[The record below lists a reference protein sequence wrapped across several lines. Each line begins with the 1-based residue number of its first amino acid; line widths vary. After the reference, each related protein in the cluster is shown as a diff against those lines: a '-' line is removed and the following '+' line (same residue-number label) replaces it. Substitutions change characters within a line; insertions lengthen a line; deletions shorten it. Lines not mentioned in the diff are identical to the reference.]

1 MNLIRVWESEEVDK
15 VWIFVKDYIQK
26 ALDSSGSYADHYHIK
41 DQVKKNMM
49 QLWVAWE
56 EKEKKVYAVGVT
68 ELKQYPK
75 YRTMNFRILT
85 GEQMS
90 KWVHFLK
97 PMEEWAKTQGV
108 KKMEYYARPGWERF
122 LKTKG
127 YKKTHVQLDKFIG
140 ETNE

>member
-1 MNLIRVWESEEVDK
+1 
-15 VWIFVKDYIQK
+15 
-26 ALDSSGSYADHYHIK
+26 
-41 DQVKKNMM
+41 
-49 QLWVAWE
+49 
-56 EKEKKVYAVGVT
+56 
-68 ELKQYPK
+68 
-75 YRTMNFRILT
+75 MNFRILT